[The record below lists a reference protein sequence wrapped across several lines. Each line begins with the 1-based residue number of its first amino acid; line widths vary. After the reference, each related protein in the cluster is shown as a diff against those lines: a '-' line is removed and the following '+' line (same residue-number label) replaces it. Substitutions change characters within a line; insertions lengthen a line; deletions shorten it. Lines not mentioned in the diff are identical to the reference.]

1 MASIASETKQATRTK
16 VFRWLI
22 DEWDT
27 CLTPPNIG
35 DDTRNVIASQDA
47 QHSVPVESIAET
59 TTQVILMK
67 D

>member
-1 MASIASETKQATRTK
+1 MANISSETKQATRTK
-16 VFRWLI
+16 VFSWLI

-27 CLTPPNIG
+27 CLTPPNVG
-35 DDTRNVIASQDA
+35 DDSRNVIAGQDA
-47 QHSVPVESIAET
+47 QHSVPVKSIAET